1 MLTSLFTQMGAK
13 PMVESSYDI
22 TTNDLKQHNVI
33 LLGSSFQNVAVAQ
46 LPTLGDFLYVAAD
59 SLHDLWGG
67 RIVNTHPQ
75 GNERTIYRTERDP
88 ETGTL
93 KADYALIS
101 FQPGIVPGRH
111 IVNLGGLD
119 TKGMEGA
126 VLLAT
131 SKSGVEDLS
140 RALSEIKQAD
150 PKDKIPE
157 FQALL
162 RVNLE
167 KGYQVLDTQLLTV
180 HALKPAG
187 AAVPQ
192 GSPAP

>member
-1 MLTSLFTQMGAK
+1 MAS
-13 PMVESSYDI
+13 
-22 TTNDLKQHNVI
+22 
-33 LLGSSFQNVAVAQ
+33 
-46 LPTLGDFLYVAAD
+46 D

-67 RIVNTHPQ
+67 RIVDTHPQ
-75 GNERTIYRTERDP
+75 GNEANRLSDGARPRNRNTESRLCTD
-88 ETGTL
+88 L
-93 KADYALIS
+93 S

-140 RALSEIKQAD
+140 RALSEIKQAN
-150 PKDKIPE
+150 PKDKIPS

-167 KGYQVLDTQLLTV
+167 KGYQVLDD
-180 HALKPAG
+180 
-187 AAVPQ
+187 
-192 GSPAP
+192 PAPGSCTLLASQRDPRFRFPS

>member
-1 MLTSLFTQMGAK
+1 
-13 PMVESSYDI
+13 
-22 TTNDLKQHNVI
+22 
-33 LLGSSFQNVAVAQ
+33 VAQ
-46 LPTLGDFLYVAAD
+46 LPTKGDFLYVASD

-67 RIVNTHPQ
+67 RIVNTHRQ
-75 GNERTIYRTERDP
+75 GNERTDYRTERDP
-88 ETGTL
+88 STGTL

-101 FQPGIVPGRH
+101 FEPGVVPGRH

-131 SKSGVEDLS
+131 SKSGVEELS
-140 RALSEIKQAD
+140 RALPEIEQAN
-150 PKDKIPE
+150 PKDKIPS

-167 KGYQVLDTQLLTV
+167 KGYQVLDTQLLAV
-180 HALKPAG
+180 HALKATHPA
-187 AAVPQ
+187 VTQP
-192 GSPAP
+192 